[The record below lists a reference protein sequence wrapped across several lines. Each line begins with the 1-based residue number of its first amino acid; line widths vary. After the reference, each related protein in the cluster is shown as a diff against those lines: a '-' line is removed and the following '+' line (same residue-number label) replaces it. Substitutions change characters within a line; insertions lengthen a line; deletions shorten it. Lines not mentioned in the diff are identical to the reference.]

1 MARVSFTPNLNRH
14 LTCPTQSVAGG
25 TVREALQ
32 QVFAANPR
40 LEGYLLDDQGRLR
53 KHVAI
58 FVDGQA
64 VVDRLRLGD
73 ALREDA
79 EVFVVQALS
88 GG

>member
-14 LTCPTQSVAGG
+14 LSCPTQDVGG
-25 TVREALQ
+25 DTVREALQ
-32 QVFAANPR
+32 QVFATNPR

-58 FVDGQA
+58 FIDGQA
-64 VVDRLRLGD
+64 IVDRLRLGD
-73 ALREDA
+73 ALRADA
-79 EVFVVQALS
+79 DVFVVQALS

>member
-14 LTCPTQSVAGG
+14 LACPRLEVDGA

-40 LEGYLLDDQGRLR
+40 LEGYILDDQGRLR

-58 FVDGQA
+58 FIDGQA
-64 VVDRLRLGD
+64 IVDRARLGD
-73 ALREDA
+73 GLRENA